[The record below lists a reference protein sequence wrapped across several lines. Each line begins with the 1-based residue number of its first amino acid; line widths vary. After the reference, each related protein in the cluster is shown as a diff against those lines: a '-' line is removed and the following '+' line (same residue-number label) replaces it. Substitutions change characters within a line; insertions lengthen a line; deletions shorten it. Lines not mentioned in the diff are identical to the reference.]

1 MKQIICLSHLPW
13 QARPTRTQQLFAR
26 MGDAQ
31 ILFFEPAPPRGAPM
45 PEQGRRVRAHITVYT
60 LPAHTAPAGP
70 ELRRRRALARC
81 ADFIQETAR
90 RHRFRSPVLWC
101 TAPEQGPL
109 ARRVEHGG
117 LVYDCAREWGEEF
130 LADESD
136 LAARADVTFA
146 ASPGL
151 AEWLSPCGDNI
162 ALLPNGVNPL
172 MFSRGEFSP
181 PEALAGLAGQTVFG
195 RLGDLDS
202 RTDLSPLI
210 TAALRRSEWT
220 FLLLGR
226 VTKPAA
232 KALAPCPN
240 VILAGPVSAVEV
252 PDCLSVCTALFD
264 LNRADRMGSDI
275 VPAHIYEYLATGLPI
290 VAMAAPD
297 GPEPFPD
304 LVYTAYDGTGFLRR
318 CQAALKEDRAA
329 LAPQRKELA
338 AQSAWSL
345 RAAEVERI
353 LESTGLF

>member
-13 QARPTRTQQLFAR
+13 QPRPTRSQQLFAR
-26 MGDAQ
+26 MGDTQ
-31 ILFFEPAPPRGAPM
+31 VLFFEPAPPRGTPM

-60 LPAHTAPAGP
+60 LPARPDVPGP

-90 RHRFRSPVLWC
+90 RHRFHAPVLWC
-101 TAPEQGPL
+101 TAPEQVLL
-109 ARRVEHGG
+109 ARRVELGG

-130 LADESD
+130 LEDESE
-136 LAARADVTFA
+136 LVARADVTFA

-151 AEWLSPCGDNI
+151 AERLSPCGDNI

-172 MFSRGEFSP
+172 MFSRGELAP
-181 PEALAGLAGQTVFG
+181 PEALAGLAGQTVLG
-195 RLGDLDS
+195 RLGDVDS
-202 RTDLSPLI
+202 RVDLSPLI

-232 KALAPCPN
+232 KALAPYRN
-240 VILAGPVSAVEV
+240 ILLAGPVSAVEV
-252 PDCLSVCTALFD
+252 PDCLSVCRVLFD
-264 LNRADRMGSDI
+264 LNRSDRLGSDI
-275 VPAHIYEYLATGLPI
+275 VPAHLYEYLATGLPI
-290 VAMAAPD
+290 VTMAAPG
-297 GPEPFPD
+297 GPEPFPE

-318 CQAALKEDRAA
+318 CQAALKEDAA
-329 LAPQRKELA
+329 LAPRRKELA
-338 AQSAWSL
+338 AQSAWAL

>member
-1 MKQIICLSHLPW
+1 MKQLLCLSHLPW

-26 MGDAQ
+26 MSDTQ
-31 ILFFEPAPPRGAPM
+31 ILFFEPAPPRGAPA

-60 LPAHTAPAGP
+60 LPAALDPPGP
-70 ELRRRRALARC
+70 ELRRRRAMARC
-81 ADFIQETAR
+81 VSMIQEAAQ
-90 RHRFRSPVLWC
+90 RHHFRSPVLWC
-101 TAPEQGPL
+101 TAPEYAGL
-109 ARRVEHGG
+109 ARRLTQAG
-117 LVYDCAREWGEEF
+117 LVYDCAQEWGEAF
-130 LADESD
+130 LADESE
-136 LAARADVTFA
+136 LVSRADVTFA

-151 AEWLSPCGDNI
+151 AERLSPCSDNI

-172 MFSRGEFSP
+172 MFSRGELAP

-202 RTDLSPLI
+202 RVDLSPLI

-232 KALAPCPN
+232 KALAHYPN
-240 VILAGPVSAVEV
+240 IILAGPVSAVEV
-252 PDCLSVCTALFD
+252 PDCLGLCRVLFD

-290 VAMAAPD
+290 VTMAAPD
-297 GPEPFPD
+297 APEPFPE

-318 CQAALKEDRAA
+318 CQAALKEDSAA
-329 LAPQRKELA
+329 LAPRRRELA
-338 AQSAWSL
+338 AQAAWSL

-353 LESTGLF
+353 LEATGLF